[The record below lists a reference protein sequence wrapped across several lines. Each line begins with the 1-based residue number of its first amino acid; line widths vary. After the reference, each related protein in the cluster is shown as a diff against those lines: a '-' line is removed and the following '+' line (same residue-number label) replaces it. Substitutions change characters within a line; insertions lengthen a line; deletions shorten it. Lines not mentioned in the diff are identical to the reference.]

1 VIYVRDGD
9 RNNVNLPGKI
19 ELHAGTLLNI
29 IYQYNIETEVTEA
42 VWYIFQRAKNTRQN
56 WCHFIAEQEGQ
67 KKASNNVYSIPNR
80 ISTLLNCTRY
90 GTANS
95 NKRCIIILVGWKS
108 NDTCENSKTIV
119 KKDHKNHMG
128 NTKENMHLDIGAK
141 GLIKV
146 FVPHKTPS
154 ESFVQLSKLN
164 TGPEYNNS
172 THQSIPKFP
181 VFSELS
187 SSDSLDFLFLCFSFS
202 AFCLKYLKKKTHTH
216 TINCFYLSGF

>member
-1 VIYVRDGD
+1 MIYVRDGE
-9 RNNVNLPGKI
+9 RNNANLPGKI

-29 IYQYNIETEVTEA
+29 ICQYNTETEVREA

-67 KKASNNVYSIPNR
+67 KKSSNNVYSIPNS

-90 GTANS
+90 RTANS
-95 NKRCIIILVGWKS
+95 NNCCIIILVGWKS
-108 NDTCENSKTIV
+108 NDTCENSKKKTV
-119 KKDHKNHMG
+119 RKDHKNHMG
-128 NTKENMHLDIGAK
+128 NTKENMYLDIGAK

-154 ESFVQLSKLN
+154 ENFLQLTKLN
-164 TGPEYNNS
+164 IGPKYKNS
-172 THQSIPKFP
+172 THKSIPKFP

-202 AFCLKYLKKKTHTH
+202 AFCLKYLKKKHTH
-216 TINCFYLSGF
+216 TQLTAFI